1 MRPMTS
7 LADVTNCDGGDG
19 AGDDDGNLRCCRGV
33 MTSRVT
39 LIVML
44 LLMPMKRSSILP
56 SSCQTEGGWVG
67 NRSLLCKI

>member
-33 MTSRVT
+33 MT
-39 LIVML
+39 
-44 LLMPMKRSSILP
+44 
-56 SSCQTEGGWVG
+56 
-67 NRSLLCKI
+67 